1 MSFSVRQLTIK
12 DAEIIRQWRNAQMD
26 VLRQDKIIGRHEQRK
41 YFREFVLPEYLKEK
55 PSQYLVGIQ
64 KVGLVAYGGVTRINW
79 TNGTGE
85 ISFLMSPEDESSDE
99 LPITLSEFL
108 DWAIRHAFETMELYK
123 LFSETYSF
131 RSTHLKILEK
141 SGFEKEGELKDHVLV
156 SGRRYNSVLH
166 GLIRNNG

>member
-1 MSFSVRQLTIK
+1 MSFSVRKLSIN

-26 VLRQDKIIGRHEQRK
+26 VLRQEKIIGRQEQQE
-41 YFREFVLPEYLKEK
+41 YFREFVLPEYVREK
-55 PSQYLVGIQ
+55 PRQYLVGIQ

-85 ISFLMSPEDESSDE
+85 ISFLMSPEGESSDE
-99 LPITLSEFL
+99 LTVVFSEFL
-108 DWAIRHAFETMELYK
+108 EWAIGHAFETMRLYK

-141 SGFEKEGELKDHVLV
+141 SGFEKEGELKEHVFV
-156 SGRRYNSVLH
+156 SGRRYHSVFH
-166 GLIRNNG
+166 GLIRNKS